1 MIGHHLSCPR
11 AFGGS
16 FEQNF
21 MDAVKVAQTHKN
33 LLRTPPHTL
42 FYQYF
47 SNDESVIS
55 LSTVG
60 NYNQITIVTPKLF
73 QELANTIT
81 TSVNGKQ
88 KISLHI
94 TTSLAN
100 TNTPSH
106 LPAGFYQRGPNTISF
121 GMTEIIFLFK
131 YLDTENRSITR
142 KFSKTTM
149 STNSLKKIA
158 KTLGNFIKEASDD
171 IVVVG
176 QNDSLLLSEIY
187 EKDLVLVFANA

>member
-21 MDAVKVAQTHKN
+21 IDAVKVAQTHKN
-33 LLRTPPHTL
+33 LLRTQHHTL

-60 NYNQITIVTPKLF
+60 NYNQITIVTPKSF

-94 TTSLAN
+94 TTSSA
-100 TNTPSH
+100 NTPSH
-106 LPAGFYQRGPNTISF
+106 LPAGFYQRAPNTISF

-158 KTLGNFIKEASDD
+158 KTLGNFIKEASED

-176 QNDSLLLSEIY
+176 HEDSLLLSEIY